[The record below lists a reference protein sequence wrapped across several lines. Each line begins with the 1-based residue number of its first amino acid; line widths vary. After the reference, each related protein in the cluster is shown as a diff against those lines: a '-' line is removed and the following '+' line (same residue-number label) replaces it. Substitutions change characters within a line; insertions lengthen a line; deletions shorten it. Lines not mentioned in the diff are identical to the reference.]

1 MYIQILRPYICLFTS
16 QKVRESQ
23 VVAALLHICLDNIMI
38 SPDVQIVLSKLIL
51 RMQLLCI
58 LVYLIPSLQITEG
71 YVTCSETQPL

>member
-1 MYIQILRPYICLFTS
+1 MYIQILGPSVCLFTS

-23 VVAALLHICLDNIMI
+23 VAAALLHVCLDNVMI
-38 SPDVQIVLSKLIL
+38 SPEVQIILSKLIL

-58 LVYLIPSLQITEG
+58 LVYLIPSLQITGG